1 MGRRALQQNVRTTTS
16 TQEPPTGAST
26 VTTATML
33 WDDEDAAFKLRNS
46 SAGPSNTSVS
56 ESPMPSPSPIGKA
69 LDRVLLERN
78 LEKLLID
85 RG

>member
-1 MGRRALQQNVRTTTS
+1 MGRRALQQNVRSTTI
-16 TQEPPTGAST
+16 TQEQPST

-56 ESPMPSPSPIGKA
+56 ESPMPSPSPIGKG